1 MKFNFV
7 ALSPLHRVQTA
18 GVGLA
23 GAGLTTALLA
33 LALTAASGAASAQQ
47 DHAQHAAPVQAVP
60 AATVMTKGI
69 VRSVDAKAGTITI
82 KHEHIVNIDMAPM
95 TMVFKAAKP
104 GLLDGVKKDDQIRFH
119 AEEPGGVLTVTAIEI
134 VRTK

>member
-7 ALSPLHRVQTA
+7 ALPPLHRVQTV

-23 GAGLTTALLA
+23 AALLA
-33 LALTAASGAASAQQ
+33 LALGTASGAASAQQ
-47 DHAQHAAPVQAVP
+47 DHAQHAAAAAP

-82 KHEHIVNIDMAPM
+82 KHEQIVNIDMAPM

-104 GLLDGVKKDDQIRFH
+104 GLLDGVKKTTRSAFMPKNP
-119 AEEPGGVLTVTAIEI
+119 AAC
-134 VRTK
+134 

>member
-1 MKFNFV
+1 MKSTSCTPH
-7 ALSPLHRVQTA
+7 AWHRPHLTA
-18 GVGLA
+18 
-23 GAGLTTALLA
+23 ALLA
-33 LALTAASGAASAQQ
+33 LTLGAAGSTAVAQQ
-47 DHAQHAAPVQAVP
+47 DHAQRAAPAQAAP

-104 GLLDGVKKDDQIRFH
+104 GLLDGVKKDDLIRFH
-119 AEEPGGVLTVTAIEI
+119 AEEPGGVLTVTAIE
-134 VRTK
+134 VLHAK

>member
-33 LALTAASGAASAQQ
+33 LALAAASGAASAQQ
-47 DHAQHAAPVQAVP
+47 DHAQHAAPVQAAP

-82 KHEHIVNIDMAPM
+82 KHEHIDRKSTRLNSSHTDISRMPSSA
-95 TMVFKAAKP
+95 
-104 GLLDGVKKDDQIRFH
+104 
-119 AEEPGGVLTVTAIEI
+119 
-134 VRTK
+134 

>member
-1 MKFNFV
+1 MKSTFRT
-7 ALSPLHRVQTA
+7 LHAWRRPHLTA
-18 GVGLA
+18 
-23 GAGLTTALLA
+23 ALLA
-33 LALTAASGAASAQQ
+33 LALGAAGSTALAQQ
-47 DHAQHAAPVQAVP
+47 DHAQHAAP

-104 GLLDGVKKDDQIRFH
+104 GLLDGVKKDDLIRFH
-119 AEEPGGVLTVTAIEI
+119 AEEPGGVLTVTAIE
-134 VRTK
+134 VLHAK